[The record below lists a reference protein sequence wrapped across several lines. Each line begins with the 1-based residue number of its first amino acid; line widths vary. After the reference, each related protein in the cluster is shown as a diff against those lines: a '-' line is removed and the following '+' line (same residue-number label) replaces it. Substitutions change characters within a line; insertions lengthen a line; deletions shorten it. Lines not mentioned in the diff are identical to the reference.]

1 MRAPR
6 STINACLSNQ
16 ARTVQWQAVC
26 LVALA
31 LLMTACDSAAEHPT
45 STPTHPVAVTS
56 TPIGGLPPFSDWRVV
71 YADVNGHLHAISTD
85 GKNDVAGP
93 TLVGLSPVYLGRPTI
108 SSTGQYLAY
117 ASTLGVSIIDLL
129 GQQAPIAYRGFN
141 PVIVPR
147 GFAWSPDGT
156 ELAVDGDGDEKGIIH
171 IPDLAIR
178 RIPLIP
184 NANLALIR
192 WIDSNHIAG
201 YYVRII
207 PPTPGP
213 SPTEYSSGPQSEIQT
228 VALGV
233 EDLRTGSN
241 KVVFSLTSNT
251 LSAGELALSPDGH
264 YALLYNGQSGGTPF
278 RPDYRLIDIAT
289 GKWTALPHIMQT
301 INSISPFSSVAWRPG
316 TMTLAVSTGFDVN
329 GDLHT
334 WLLDVQHD
342 TATALPYQT
351 YVAGWTPDNGPLILT
366 TGRASIGYKGPF
378 TLSAVTD
385 PGTPGAKE
393 TKLVDIAYHF
403 NFGGFARTA

>member
-6 STINACLSNQ
+6 SAVSACLSNR

-26 LVALA
+26 LVALV

-45 STPTHPVAVTS
+45 STPTYPVAVTS
-56 TPIGGLPPFSDWRVV
+56 TPIGGLPPFSDWRVI
-71 YADVNGHLHAISTD
+71 YADVNGHIHAISTD

-93 TLVGLSPVYLGRPTI
+93 MLVGLSPVYLGRPTI
-108 SSTGQYLAY
+108 SSTGRYLAY
-117 ASTLGVSIIDLL
+117 ASRVGVSIVDLT
-129 GQQAPIAYRGFN
+129 GQQGPIAYKLYD
-141 PVIVPR
+141 PLS
-147 GFAWSPDGT
+147 FAWSPDGS
-156 ELAVDGDGDEKGIIH
+156 ELAVDADIDGKQIIH
-171 IPDLAIR
+171 IPDLATR
-178 RIPLIP
+178 PIPSISNGNLYLIGW
-184 NANLALIR
+184 A
-192 WIDSNHIAG
+192 DSTHIAG
-201 YYVRII
+201 NYVRVI

-213 SPTEYSSGPQSEIQT
+213 SPTEYSSGPQSAIQT
-228 VALGV
+228 VALGI

-241 KVVFSLTSNT
+241 KVVFSVTSNT
-251 LSAGELALSPDGH
+251 LSAGELALSPDGR

-351 YVAGWTPDNGPLILT
+351 YVAGWTPGNGPLILT

-393 TKLVDIAYHF
+393 TKLVDIAYHL

>member
-1 MRAPR
+1 V
-6 STINACLSNQ
+6 I
-16 ARTVQWQAVC
+16 
-26 LVALA
+26 
-31 LLMTACDSAAEHPT
+31 
-45 STPTHPVAVTS
+45 
-56 TPIGGLPPFSDWRVV
+56 
-71 YADVNGHLHAISTD
+71 YADVNGHIHAISTD

-93 TLVGLSPVYLGRPTI
+93 MLVGLSPVYLGQPTI
-108 SSTGQYLAY
+108 SSTGRYLAY
-117 ASTLGVSIIDLL
+117 ASALGVSIIDLL

-156 ELAVDGDGDEKGIIH
+156 ELAVDGDGDEKGIMH
-171 IPDLAIR
+171 IPDLTIQ
-178 RIPLIP
+178 RIPSIPQGNLQLIEW
-184 NANLALIR
+184 L
-192 WIDSNHIAG
+192 DSTRIAG
-201 YYVRII
+201 NFTRII

-213 SPTEYSSGPQSEIQT
+213 SPTEYSSGPQNDIQT

-233 EDLRTGSN
+233 EDVRTGTH
-241 KVVFSLTSNT
+241 KVAFSVTSNT

-289 GKWTALPHIMQT
+289 GKWTSLPHIMQT

-342 TATALPYQT
+342 TATALPYQA
-351 YVAGWTPDNGPLILT
+351 YAAGWTPNNGPLILT

-393 TKLVDIAYHF
+393 TKLVDIAYHI
-403 NFGGFARTA
+403 NFGGFARTAG